1 MNTETIDD
9 LEIPSLCNCT
19 KIRRAARY
27 ITRYY
32 DSCLAPI
39 GLKTTQYTLI
49 AFLKHRGPMP
59 MLQLAQLMAID
70 RATIAQNLRLL
81 ERDGLVKITVGET
94 DRRSR
99 IISIT
104 EAGLQRIAEGRPNWD
119 RAQAEFEKFYGG
131 SEALLMRGM
140 MDKVLECDLGPL
152 DGPL

>member
-1 MNTETIDD
+1 
-9 LEIPSLCNCT
+9 
-19 KIRRAARY
+19 
-27 ITRYY
+27 
-32 DSCLAPI
+32 
-39 GLKTTQYTLI
+39 LKTTQYTLI

-119 RAQAEFEKFYGG
+119 RAQADFEKVYGG
-131 SEALLMRGM
+131 SQALLMRGM